1 MQLSPPDATKL
12 LQAWME
18 WERGDVTPG
27 RAMANLKTGGL
38 RRLLEGLAT
47 AEAPPAVP
55 SEPAPADATGTSTG
69 PFTGPFTGPSTGGP
83 GGAPPSWAPTA

>member
-1 MQLSPPDATKL
+1 VSFVELLPPDPAKL

-38 RRLLEGLAT
+38 RQLLESLADRQPEAA
-47 AEAPPAVP
+47 AER
-55 SEPAPADATGTSTG
+55 G
-69 PFTGPFTGPSTGGP
+69 
-83 GGAPPSWAPTA
+83 